1 MKKDK
6 EYYENLDKRTKE
18 YKEYKKWKENYE
30 KENSTGVGDAV
41 EKVTKAT
48 GIKKVVEW
56 IAGEDCGCDERKE
69 KLNKLPFKI
78 RVKDCPT
85 EEQYNFM
92 VELFKRNPH
101 RIDARTQ
108 DKVNEILN
116 LVTGTKY
123 KRSTCSS
130 CVAGRMKILKNIY
143 QAYK

>member
-18 YKEYKKWKENYE
+18 YKEWKKRYQQ
-30 KENSTGVGDAV
+30 ENSTGVGDAV

-69 KLNKLPFKI
+69 KLNKYRIK
-78 RVKDCPT
+78 VKDCPT

-108 DKVNEILN
+108 DKVNKILN
-116 LVTGTKY
+116 IVTGTKY
-123 KRSTCSS
+123 TRSTCSS
-130 CVAGRMKILKNIY
+130 CVAGRVKILRNIY
-143 QAYK
+143 EAYK